1 MVTTIPDSN
10 PPEPDLP
17 HNQSQHAND
26 PEPVDA
32 APNPALIELLPS
44 SKTFLASFAGVRPIA
59 GRDILDPAFDLVACQ
74 REERL
79 AEEILTDETASLE
92 ELRTAGKALVSA
104 RTDIVMLVTI
114 IDDAVRD
121 RLKMRRRHDQSAP
134 VLPFA
139 PDNRPLDVVAHTES
153 VGDIVARMAEL
164 WELLN
169 AFAPDVSDRPEAAL
183 LMELCDGYD
192 ALAAEIK
199 SGRRLPAGV

>member
-1 MVTTIPDSN
+1 MTTIPDSD
-10 PPEPDLP
+10 PPEPGPP
-17 HNQSQHAND
+17 HDHSHRPND

-32 APNPALIELLPS
+32 ALNQALLEPLPS
-44 SKTFLASFAGVRPIA
+44 SEMFLASFAGVRPVA

-92 ELRTAGKALVSA
+92 ELRTAGRNLVSA

-121 RLKMRRRHDQSAP
+121 RLKARCRHDPSAP
-134 VLPFA
+134 VLPLT
-139 PDNRPLDVVAHTES
+139 PDNKPPDVVMHTES
-153 VGDIVARMAEL
+153 VGDVAARMAEL
-164 WELLN
+164 WGLLG
-169 AFAPDVSDRPEAAL
+169 AYAPDVSDPPEAVL

-192 ALAAEIK
+192 ALAAEIE